1 MDGRE
6 VVQHLLVRRELL
18 GGLLYDRRLRL
29 LLLLAALGVLAGLG
43 LLGELE

>member
-6 VVQHLLVRRELL
+6 VVQHLLVRSELL

-29 LLLLAALGVLAGLG
+29 LLLLAALAGLGLLG